1 MSNGTR
7 DFDPQKAWE
16 ALIGKGLSKEE
27 AAKHVLRQVLNQP
40 REIAAQ
46 YLKDIDPGALASF
59 GLGMADMMSFGLGD
73 QIARKLDQESEAA
86 GMGSNGAALTQAAA
100 SANHPTAHT
109 VGEVAGALTPLGA
122 EALLTKAGVMAPMA
136 LTKFI
141 GAIQNPY
148 LRWGGKTALSAAEG
162 ALYAGA
168 QAGGRKEG
176 DLGERLD
183 AAKDA
188 APYGAAAGAVL
199 QNALPVGRQLLRPVR
214 YARNILTDIVERGAG
229 TPTTPT
235 GLPNI
240 KMDLTPEGV
249 AGLRPTNQPVAPTQN
264 PLDIPTFLRRSPDY
278 VPPGVAKIPLNPN
291 ENAASIE
298 IDRLLALLR
307 AGTRR
312 R

>member
-1 MSNGTR
+1 MSDGTK

-16 ALIGKGLSKEE
+16 SLVRKGLSKEE
-27 AAKHVLRQVLNQP
+27 AAKHVLRSVLNQP
-40 REIAAQ
+40 REIAQQ

-73 QIARKLDQESEAA
+73 QIARKLDEEVVSAGKPELSHHAA
-86 GMGSNGAALTQAAA
+86 ETQA
-100 SANHPTAHT
+100 
-109 VGEVAGALTPLGA
+109 VAGELHPSAHVAGEIAGLLTPIGV
-122 EALLTKAGVMAPMA
+122 ERALAKAGVSMVPMA

-141 GAIQNPY
+141 RALQNPY

-162 ALYAGA
+162 AAYAGA
-168 QAGGRKEG
+168 QAAGRKEG

-183 AAKDA
+183 AAKEA

-229 TPTTPT
+229 KPTPPT

-240 KMDLTPEGV
+240 NMDLTPEGV
-249 AGLRPTNQPVAPTQN
+249 GTLSPVRRPAGD
-264 PLDIPTFLRRSPDY
+264 PLDVPTFKRRA
-278 VPPGVAKIPLNPN
+278 VPPPEPQNS
-291 ENAASIE
+291 ASAE
-298 IDRLLALLR
+298 IDRLLMLLR
-307 AGTRR
+307 RGKR
-312 R
+312 

>member
-1 MSNGTR
+1 MSNGAR
-7 DFDPQKAWE
+7 GFDPQKAWE
-16 ALIGKGLSKEE
+16 ALVKKGLSKSD
-27 AAKHVLRQVLNQP
+27 ASRHVLLQVLNQP

-73 QIARKLDQESEAA
+73 QIARKLDQEAEAA
-86 GMGSNGAALTQAAA
+86 GMPGNGAALTQMAAQ
-100 SANHPTAHT
+100 ANHPTAHT

-122 EALLTKAGVMAPMA
+122 EVALSKAGVMAPMA

-141 GAIQNPY
+141 RALQNPY

-162 ALYAGA
+162 AAYAGA
-168 QAGGRKEG
+168 QAAGRTEG
-176 DLGERLD
+176 DIGERL
-183 AAKDA
+183 AAGAEA

-214 YARNILTDIVERGAG
+214 YARNIITDIVERGAG
-229 TPTTPT
+229 KPVAPS

-240 KMDLTPEGV
+240 DMDLTP
-249 AGLRPTNQPVAPTQN
+249 AGMPGLKPANLPVAPTRD
-264 PLDIPTFLRRSPDY
+264 PLDVPTFRRRSPNY
-278 VPPGVAKIPLNPN
+278 VSPGLQNVPPPSD
-291 ENAASIE
+291 NAAVAE

-307 AGTRR
+307 RGR
-312 R
+312 